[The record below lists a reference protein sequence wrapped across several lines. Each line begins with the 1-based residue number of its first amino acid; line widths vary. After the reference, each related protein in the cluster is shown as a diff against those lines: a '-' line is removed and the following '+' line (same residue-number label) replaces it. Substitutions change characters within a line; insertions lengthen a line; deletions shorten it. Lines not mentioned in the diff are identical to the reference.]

1 VLVVSLIQTP
11 WGHFI
16 LRYIASVGQSVI
28 SHDPVRRLFAFF
40 KGMALADLTPWIGP
54 ALFIGGGVLT
64 TLASLPALRL
74 ALATRHW
81 PLVPGRIVVSRPVTR
96 SVSSSDGR
104 DEIQQASITYV
115 YDVAGRRHQGCNVIA
130 AGWGRPGRSAV
141 LRYPKGAA
149 CSVAHDPAQPRR
161 AVLEPG
167 VHGIHCVFP
176 AMGLVF
182 VLLGIAMGAA

>member
-1 VLVVSLIQTP
+1 
-11 WGHFI
+11 
-16 LRYIASVGQSVI
+16 
-28 SHDPVRRLFAFF
+28 
-40 KGMALADLTPWIGP
+40 MALANLTAWIGP

-74 ALATRHW
+74 ALATRRW
-81 PLVPGRIVVSRPVTR
+81 PRVPGRIVESRLVTR

-104 DEIQQASITYV
+104 DDILQARITYL
-115 YDVAGRRHQGCNVIA
+115 YDVAGRRHQGRDVV
-130 AGWGRPGRSAV
+130 AGQWGRPGRSAV

-167 VHGIHCVFP
+167 VHGVHCLFP
-176 AMGLVF
+176 AMGLIF
-182 VLLGIAMGAA
+182 VVLGIAMSAA